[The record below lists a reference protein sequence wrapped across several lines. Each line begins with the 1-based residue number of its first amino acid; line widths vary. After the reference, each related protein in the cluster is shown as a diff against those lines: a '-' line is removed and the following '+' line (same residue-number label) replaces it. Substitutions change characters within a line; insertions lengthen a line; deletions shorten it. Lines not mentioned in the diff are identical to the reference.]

1 MLRESV
7 SEFTREDVPLYEDQS
22 TRDEQYRAA
31 EREGRPYL
39 AIERY
44 EDGYAITYDLLPA
57 GVELAP
63 PAHSELDERVTH
75 AVEEIV
81 GDDAR
86 ATAEISKSVSASLGN
101 IGVFDRERSARDVA
115 VVVGRLVCDDANW
128 VAASE
133 PDPPG
138 DSLRKN

>member
-1 MLRESV
+1 MSDEY
-7 SEFTREDVPLYEDQS
+7 TREDIPLYEQRS
-22 TRDEQYRAA
+22 VRDDQYRAA
-31 EREGRPYL
+31 ESEGQPYL

-44 EDGYAITYDLLPA
+44 EDGYTITYDLLPA

-63 PAHSELDERVTH
+63 PAHSELGERVTH

-81 GDDAR
+81 GDDSR
-86 ATAEISKSVSASLGN
+86 ATAEISQSISASLGS

-115 VVVGRLVCDDANW
+115 VVVGRLVLDEDNWTDA
-128 VAASE
+128 
-133 PDPPG
+133 PDPEPPG